1 MARNHDG
8 TYHTGKA
15 DQGRKPCEEMGLD
28 RRAKSRMEGPVRVA
42 DLSSLS
48 PRHCECSE
56 AIHAA
61 TKKVWI
67 ASSQELLAMTRRQR
81 RLLTLSL
88 RPRRSPTA
96 ARGGVRTL
104 PATSKPSKPS
114 IPPHEKKKWLHLRH
128 NPSPRR

>member
-61 TKKVWI
+61 TKKAWI

-96 ARGGVRTL
+96 PRGGV
-104 PATSKPSKPS
+104 
-114 IPPHEKKKWLHLRH
+114 IPPPPAAARSSPTAWPLHAD
-128 NPSPRR
+128 